1 MENKDRLETTPEY
14 QESMQ
19 EFGFQWFRIEDIY
32 TGKISS
38 SVDPFVSH
46 RIKYFTLLLLT
57 EGETHHEVDFV
68 TYTLEKGYCL
78 FISQERIQKFHESAN
93 CTGYVMN
100 FTEDFMVRN
109 FSQSAFSKI
118 SFLSNYVLN
127 PTMFKDFGDIELFI
141 TALKRELTLDLGIVK
156 ENLVASML
164 TVFLLKAQLHAGHD
178 LKSYRGDFATFSK
191 FQYFISLFHK
201 ESRSAKHYANLL
213 NISYKELNNLTK
225 VFTEST
231 AKDYINDYTILEA
244 KRSLASTNLSIK
256 EIAFDYGFKEATN
269 FIKFFKRATGDTP
282 MKFRE
287 MRFGNSKN

>member
-1 MENKDRLETTPEY
+1 MENNDDLETVPDSK
-14 QESMQ
+14 ESIQ
-19 EFGFQWFRIEDIY
+19 DIGFQWFKLEDIY
-32 TGKISS
+32 SRRIRT

-57 EGETHHEVDFV
+57 EGEASHQVDFI

-78 FISQERIQKFHESAN
+78 FISHERIHKFNKSS
-93 CTGYVMN
+93 TGRGYVMN
-100 FTEDFMVRN
+100 FTEDFMMRN

-127 PTMFKDFGDIELFI
+127 PAMFKDFGDIELFI
-141 TALKRELTLDLGIVK
+141 TALKRELALDLGIIK

-164 TVFLLKAQLHAGHD
+164 TVFLLKAQLHAGHSV
-178 LKSYRGDFATFSK
+178 KSYHGDFGTFSK
-191 FQYFISLFHK
+191 FQYLVSMYHR
-201 ESRSAKHYANLL
+201 ESRSAKHYASLL
-213 NISYKELNNLTK
+213 NLSYKKLNKLSK

-244 KRSLASTNLSIK
+244 KRSLAATNMSIK
-256 EIAFDYGFKEATN
+256 EMAFEYGFKEATN
-269 FIKFFKRATGDTP
+269 FIKFFKNATGDTP

-287 MRFGNSKN
+287 TIFGSP

>member
-1 MENKDRLETTPEY
+1 MENKDCLETTPEY

-109 FSQSAFSKI
+109 FSQSA
-118 SFLSNYVLN
+118 
-127 PTMFKDFGDIELFI
+127 
-141 TALKRELTLDLGIVK
+141 
-156 ENLVASML
+156 
-164 TVFLLKAQLHAGHD
+164 
-178 LKSYRGDFATFSK
+178 
-191 FQYFISLFHK
+191 
-201 ESRSAKHYANLL
+201 
-213 NISYKELNNLTK
+213 
-225 VFTEST
+225 
-231 AKDYINDYTILEA
+231 
-244 KRSLASTNLSIK
+244 
-256 EIAFDYGFKEATN
+256 
-269 FIKFFKRATGDTP
+269 
-282 MKFRE
+282 
-287 MRFGNSKN
+287 